1 MTERAVRLTLKID
14 LSDNDVNVGLASPC
28 QHQACGLL
36 QGEANA
42 VLMPLS
48 ERSPR
53 HRVGC
58 PTSELPKT
66 SFGPLRTG
74 LNGVIDALSG
84 ARHVLE
90 MFRRTLPDSPT
101 RTCLDRPSNRL
112 TKSSSKQRASAPVK
126 PGQRLAGKADRSDRM
141 KAFPIA
147 ERRCEVY
154 GPFTG
159 RPWGRDEAKTS
170 VCRTTLTQYPAT
182 SHLEETATSPNG
194 LAG

>member
-90 MFRRTLPDSPT
+90 RFRRTLPDEPHAHLPRPALQPT
-101 RTCLDRPSNRL
+101 H
-112 TKSSSKQRASAPVK
+112 KI
-126 PGQRLAGKADRSDRM
+126 
-141 KAFPIA
+141 IA
-147 ERRCEVY
+147 EAKSL
-154 GPFTG
+154 GP
-159 RPWGRDEAKTS
+159 S
-170 VCRTTLTQYPAT
+170 
-182 SHLEETATSPNG
+182 
-194 LAG
+194 